1 MAQELNDAL
10 VVRIEASVRKFE
22 RQMEQARK
30 AAVSGAQ
37 GAENAWRRGGKQIAA
52 NANHAASGLQR
63 LANISGRGRFVL
75 QNTANQIGDI
85 AVQMQGGTS
94 ASRALS
100 QQLPQL
106 LGGFGA
112 LGGALG
118 LLGPLLGTVAALGF
132 PVATALLAA
141 SDEGRKLSDVVSD
154 MDKALGDLEAT
165 ANIGMMTMDELTERY
180 GENAAAVR
188 EVYLELVKVNQQR
201 ALNSVQEAMI
211 AAGDELGELEQGLRD
226 FADARREFLRAQD
239 TNTDGFAELLPSE
252 IAALEQEMNEAM
264 QRLQDEFGL
273 TTAQVYRIIDALDAL
288 KNAKG
293 PEEAAEAVRQISLA
307 FSQAV
312 EEGARLEGAFANIA
326 QSAAHAFASVSRAM
340 TVARNAADEAARMNS
355 GTPIYRQG
363 LSGTELLPPALME
376 NDNGGGG
383 GGARRGGSVRL
394 PDGLHEA
401 QRLYENT
408 RTEAEKYA
416 AEVERINE
424 LHRLFPEIVT
434 DEVRDRALD
443 ALKEGVEEVSDAT
456 KTLESGFEDLF
467 LSITEG
473 ADAAKSALAGL
484 LSDMAKLLAQS
495 AYTGLFGDKG
505 LGGTILGGLGIPG
518 YATGTNS
525 APGGLALVGERGTE
539 LVNLP
544 RGSQVFSAEKTKQM
558 LSGGGIVNN
567 WHIDARGAQAGVGE
581 EIRRALEGYGPTI
594 DRRAVAAVSNARKR
608 GLAV

>member
-1 MAQELNDAL
+1 MMAQELSDAL
-10 VVRIEASVRKFE
+10 VVRIEASLRKFE

-30 AAVSGAQ
+30 AAVNGAQ
-37 GAENAWRRGGKQIAA
+37 GAENAWKRGGKQIAA
-52 NANHAASGLQR
+52 NANQAATGLQR
-63 LANISGRGRFVL
+63 LMNISGRGRFVL

-112 LGGALG
+112 LGGSLG
-118 LLGPLLGTVAALGF
+118 LLGPLMGTVAALGF

-211 AAGDELGELEQGLRD
+211 AAGDELGALEQGLRD
-226 FADARREFLRAQD
+226 FAEAQREFLRAQD
-239 TNTDGFAELLPSE
+239 TNSDGFAELLPSE
-252 IAALEQEMNEAM
+252 IAALEQEMKDSM

-288 KNAKG
+288 KNANG

-326 QSAAHAFASVSRAM
+326 QAAATAYASVSRAM
-340 TVARNAADEAARMNS
+340 TVTRNAADEAARMNS

-363 LSGTELLPPALME
+363 LSGPEILPPALT
-376 NDNGGGG
+376 DGGSGGGS
-383 GGARRGGSVRL
+383 ARRGGSVRL

-408 RTEAEKYA
+408 RSEAEKYA

-424 LHRLFPEIVT
+424 LHRMFPEIVT
-434 DEVRDRALD
+434 EEVRNRALD
-443 ALKEGVEEVSDAT
+443 ALKDGVEEVSDAT
-456 KTLESGFEDLF
+456 KMLESGFQSLF
-467 LSITEG
+467 MSITEG
-473 ADAAKSALAGL
+473 SDSAKSALSSL

-495 AYTGLFGDKG
+495 AYTGLFGEAG
-505 LGGTILGGLGIPG
+505 LGGALLGGLGIPG
-518 YATGTNS
+518 FATGTS
-525 APGGLALVGERGTE
+525 FAPGGMALVGERGPE

-544 RGSQVFSAEKTKQM
+544 RGSQVINANRTEQM

-567 WHIDARGAQAGVGE
+567 WSIDARGAQAGVGE

-594 DRRAVAAVSNARKR
+594 DRRAVAAVSKARKR